1 MAEET
6 HYLIEFSDVVRYR
19 DSINTCETLT
29 LIHYHSMF
37 LSDSKLLSQAS
48 AWLYHRADIP
58 EWLES
63 QLNQRIA
70 EAERKV
76 SIPDSPIAYVKRN
89 VNDSW
94 EDSLNRVRIIEEILN
109 KRGMKLVK
117 L

>member
-1 MAEET
+1 MAEKNQ
-6 HYLIEFSDVVRYR
+6 YLIEFSDVVRYR
-19 DSINTCETLT
+19 NTLYAVETLT
-29 LIHYHSMF
+29 LIHYHSLF

-48 AWLYHRADIP
+48 AWLYHRAKIP

-63 QLNQRIA
+63 QLHQRIA
-70 EAERKV
+70 EAEKLV

-94 EDSLNRVRIIEEILN
+94 EDTMNRVRVIEEILN
-109 KRGMKLVK
+109 QRGMKLVK